1 MKGDLVQKMRRK
13 KKKAELSTKT
23 SRTVKCVRLYS
34 QALMCDMQAQNINI
48 CLVRVIC
55 LFRVQGFFGG
65 GLLSSCWNLNVLYP
79 ARSV

>member
-1 MKGDLVQKMRRK
+1 MRGGKKWKK

-23 SRTVKCVRLYS
+23 SRTVKCVRQYS

-48 CLVRVIC
+48 CLVCVIL
-55 LFRVQGFFGG
+55 LFRVQVFFWGG